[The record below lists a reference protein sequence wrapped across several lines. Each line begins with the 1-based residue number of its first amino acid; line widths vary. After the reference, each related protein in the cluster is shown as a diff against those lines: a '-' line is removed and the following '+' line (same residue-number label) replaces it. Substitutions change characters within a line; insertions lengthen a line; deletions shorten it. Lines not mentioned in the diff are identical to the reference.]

1 MIRLRNTLLAIA
13 ALLLAWAST
22 VVSAGDGHGGDHD
35 RARQALEAGEVL
47 PLRVILERV
56 ERAYPGQIVEVE
68 LEREHGRWEYE
79 IKLLRS
85 GGSLVKLKVDA
96 RDGSILGVKGRKD
109 GGPGDR
115 RGLGGSGDDESER
128 DRDRPGAEREKPHGE
143 PR

>member
-1 MIRLRNTLLAIA
+1 MEMNQLRNTLLAIA

-22 VVSAGDGHGGDHD
+22 VVSAGSAGDRHGGDHD

-56 ERAYPGQIVEVE
+56 ECAYPGQIVEVE

-96 RDGSILGVKGRKD
+96 RDGSILGVKGRKEREER
-109 GGPGDR
+109 GQGERR
-115 RGLGGSGDDESER
+115 RGGDDEPR
-128 DRDRPGAEREKPHGE
+128 AADAGE
-143 PR
+143 PRGEQH

>member
-1 MIRLRNTLLAIA
+1 MIRLKNPLLAIA
-13 ALLLAWAST
+13 ALLLAWASA

-56 ERAYPGQIVEVE
+56 EGAYPGQVVEVE

-109 GGPGDR
+109 GGQGDR
-115 RGLGGSGDDESER
+115 RRGGGGDDERER
-128 DRDRPGAEREKPHGE
+128 LGAEREKQHGE

>member
-1 MIRLRNTLLAIA
+1 MISLRNASLAFAA
-13 ALLLAWAST
+13 ALIAWASFST
-22 VVSAGDGHGGDHD
+22 ADSSGDGRGGDHD

-56 ERAYPGQIVEVE
+56 ERAYPGQVLEVE
-68 LEREHGRWEYE
+68 LERENERGRWQYE

-109 GGPGDR
+109 HGQDERRRDGEDEGRGGEQ
-115 RGLGGSGDDESER
+115 RGEQR
-128 DRDRPGAEREKPHGE
+128 
-143 PR
+143 

>member
-1 MIRLRNTLLAIA
+1 MEMIRLRVTLLAIA

-22 VVSAGDGHGGDHD
+22 VVRAGDGHGGDHD

-56 ERAYPGQIVEVE
+56 ERIYPGQIVEVE

-96 RDGSILGVKGRKD
+96 RDGSILGVKGRQD
-109 GGPGDR
+109 GGQSDR
-115 RGLGGSGDDESER
+115 RRGSGGGSDD
-128 DRDRPGAEREKPHGE
+128 DRPGAERENQHGE